1 MEQRKNN
8 ASSFQPNILAWNFL
22 IWLVK
27 VYNEVKM
34 LLRSTTESAFSYLGR
49 SSEPP
54 EAHVQEHRN
63 KIGRDVFADSYQEVD
78 LNH

>member
-1 MEQRKNN
+1 MK
-8 ASSFQPNILAWNFL
+8 I
-22 IWLVK
+22 
-27 VYNEVKM
+27 YNEVKM
-34 LLRSTTESAFSYLGR
+34 LFRSTNESAFSYLGW

-54 EAHVQEHRN
+54 ETHVQEHGN